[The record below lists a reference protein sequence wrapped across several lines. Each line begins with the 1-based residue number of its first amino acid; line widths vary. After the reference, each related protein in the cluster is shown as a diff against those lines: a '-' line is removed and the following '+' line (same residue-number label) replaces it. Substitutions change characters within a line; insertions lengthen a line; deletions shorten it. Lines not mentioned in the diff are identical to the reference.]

1 MMTFSDQKLAYR
13 VTLDTEKN
21 LFIVYIPNSDNRASG
36 VTIEEAISKLK
47 KTA

>member
-1 MMTFSDQKLAYR
+1 MTFSTQDLTYR
-13 VTLDTEKN
+13 VTLDTENN
-21 LFIVYIPNSDNRASG
+21 LFIVYIPNSDHRASG